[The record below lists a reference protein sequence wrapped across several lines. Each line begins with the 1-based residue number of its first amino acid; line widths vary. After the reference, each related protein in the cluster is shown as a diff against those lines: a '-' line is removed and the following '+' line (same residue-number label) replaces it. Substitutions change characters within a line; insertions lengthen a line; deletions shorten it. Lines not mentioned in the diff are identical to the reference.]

1 MAGDWRRKLTE
12 RFLLRSINVEIRVS
26 LLLSRIY
33 AMNLA
38 PAHRQERRQVIGV
51 GACLQAIS
59 TLESRAPSTG
69 SGP

>member
-51 GACLQAIS
+51 
-59 TLESRAPSTG
+59 
-69 SGP
+69 